1 MFENIPKNW
10 KKDKL
15 KNYIDIIRGVNYN
28 SNEAYDV
35 VTPDTTTL
43 LRANNISSNG
53 TINFDK
59 VIYVSNKN
67 IKDEQI
73 IKKNDILVAMSSG
86 SKDLV
91 GKAAQ
96 SSSDLN
102 CSFGAF
108 CSIVRPKIINSKFIG
123 YYFQT
128 DFYRTKISELS
139 TGININ
145 NLRKEYIENLD
156 IAIPSTLEE
165 QQEIVDVLDAA
176 SEIIRLRTACIE
188 SAQSL
193 IPALFQEMFGDI
205 NNNIHSLPISEIKSC
220 VEINPTKI
228 VMNDNDD
235 VTFLGMKD
243 VTENGQIDLS
253 TIKKYEEV
261 KKGFTSFKNGDVLLA
276 KITPCFENGKAAI
289 AKNLVNNTGFGS
301 TEFYVL
307 RPNQNKILPEYLYSI
322 VKSSRFSE
330 IGRSNMKGAAG
341 QKRLIKDFVSNY
353 KFLLPDILQQKLYAA
368 KVQEIEAY
376 IKTQHEELENAKTM
390 FQSLLHHSF
399 TGELTRRAY
408 GE

>member
-108 CSIVRPKIINSKFIG
+108 CSIVRPKIINPKFIG

-193 IPALFQEMFGDI
+193 IPALFQEMFGDPI
-205 NNNIHSLPISEIKSC
+205 NNKKNLSKE
-220 VEINPTKI
+220 KI
-228 VMNDNDD
+228 GKILTLTSGKFIPSKELDN
-235 VTFLGMKD
+235 
-243 VTENGQIDLS
+243 NGQ
-253 TIKKYEEV
+253 YPV
-261 KKGFTSFKNGDVLLA
+261 YGGNGINGYHNEFLFEDS
-276 KITPCFENGKAAI
+276 KIC
-289 AKNLVNNTGFGS
+289 
-301 TEFYVL
+301 
-307 RPNQNKILPEYLYSI
+307 
-322 VKSSRFSE
+322 
-330 IGRSNMKGAAG
+330 IGRVGVKCGCVHKTKPNSWITDNALYINNYLIPINETYLKEALTQINLNQYAKRAA
-341 QKRLIKDFVSNY
+341 QPVISQTTIYNQY
-353 KFLLPDILQQKLYAA
+353 ILLPPIEQQELFAK
-368 KVQEIEAY
+368 KVQEIETY
-376 IKTQHEELENAKTM
+376 IKTQQAELENAKTM

-399 TGELTRRAY
+399 TGELTRHKF
-408 GE
+408 GGDTNG

>member
-1 MFENIPKNW
+1 MTNSKRFIPQYLKKYANVQGGYAFKSSEFQENGIPIIRIGDIKNNRIVTENCA
-10 KKDKL
+10 KVNEKYL
-15 KNYIDIIRGVNYN
+15 SICKNYIIQNGDILIAMTGATVGKIALNTEKKPLLLNQRVGRFICNTNILPKYLYYVLLSDAFYN
-28 SNEAYDV
+28 KVQYKASGAGQ
-35 VTPDTTTL
+35 P
-43 LRANNISSNG
+43 NISPTEIG
-53 TINFDK
+53 
-59 VIYVSNKN
+59 N
-67 IKDEQI
+67 I
-73 IKKNDILVAMSSG
+73 
-86 SKDLV
+86 
-91 GKAAQ
+91 
-96 SSSDLN
+96 
-102 CSFGAF
+102 
-108 CSIVRPKIINSKFIG
+108 R
-123 YYFQT
+123 
-128 DFYRTKISELS
+128 
-139 TGININ
+139 
-145 NLRKEYIENLD
+145 
-156 IAIPSTLEE
+156 IPVPPSLEE

-228 VMNDNDD
+228 VINDNDD

-261 KKGFTSFKNGDVLLA
+261 KKGFTSFKNDDVLLA

-307 RPNQNKILPEYLYSI
+307 RPNQNKILPDYLYSI

-330 IGRSNMKGAAG
+330 MGRSNMKGAAG

-353 KFLLPDILQQKLYAA
+353 KFLLPDIPQQKLFAA
-368 KVQEIEAY
+368 KVQEIEEY
-376 IKTQHEELENAKTM
+376 IKTQQAELENAKTM

-399 TGELTRRAY
+399 TGELTKY
-408 GE
+408 LQKSN

>member
-1 MFENIPKNW
+1 MFE
-10 KKDKL
+10 KL
-15 KNYIDIIRGVNYN
+15 KNRIITLKGKKPELQDFKDGNSVAYLSAEYLRDGKLTQFAKIDSVSDKYFCTENDLLIIWDGSNSGEVFMGKEGILSSTMAKIEVNDNLY
-28 SNEAYDV
+28 
-35 VTPDTTTL
+35 L
-43 LRANNISSNG
+43 
-53 TINFDK
+53 
-59 VIYVSNKN
+59 
-67 IKDEQI
+67 
-73 IKKNDILVAMSSG
+73 KKYL
-86 SKDLV
+86 
-91 GKAAQ
+91 
-96 SSSDLN
+96 
-102 CSFGAF
+102 
-108 CSIVRPKIINSKFIG
+108 
-123 YYFQT
+123 YYFLKNN
-128 DFYRTKISELS
+128 FAILNEKV
-139 TGININ
+139 TGA
-145 NLRKEYIENLD
+145 
-156 IAIPSTLEE
+156 AIPHLNRSTLENLEIYKASLAE
-165 QQEIVDVLDAA
+165 QKEMVDVLDAA

-228 VMNDNDD
+228 VINDNDD

-261 KKGFTSFKNGDVLLA
+261 KKGFTSFKNDDVLLA

-307 RPNQNKILPEYLYSI
+307 RPNQNKILPDYLYSI

-330 IGRSNMKGAAG
+330 MGRSNMKGAAG

-353 KFLLPDILQQKLYAA
+353 KFLLPDIPQQKLFAA

-376 IKTQHEELENAKTM
+376 IKTQQVELENTKTM
-390 FQSLLHHSF
+390 FQFLLHHSF

>member
-1 MFENIPKNW
+1 MTNSKRFIPQYLKKYANVQGGYAFKSSEFQENGIPIIRIGDIKNNRIVTENCA
-10 KKDKL
+10 KVNEKYL
-15 KNYIDIIRGVNYN
+15 SICKNYIIQNGDILIAMTGATVGKISFNTEKKPRLLNQLVGRFIHNTNILSKYLYYVLLSDAFYN
-28 SNEAYDV
+28 KVQYKASGAGQ
-35 VTPDTTTL
+35 P
-43 LRANNISSNG
+43 NISPTEIG
-53 TINFDK
+53 
-59 VIYVSNKN
+59 N
-67 IKDEQI
+67 I
-73 IKKNDILVAMSSG
+73 
-86 SKDLV
+86 
-91 GKAAQ
+91 
-96 SSSDLN
+96 
-102 CSFGAF
+102 
-108 CSIVRPKIINSKFIG
+108 R
-123 YYFQT
+123 
-128 DFYRTKISELS
+128 
-139 TGININ
+139 
-145 NLRKEYIENLD
+145 
-156 IAIPSTLEE
+156 IPVPPSLEE

-176 SEIIRLRTACIE
+176 DRIIRLRTACIE

-253 TIKKYEEV
+253 TIKKYKEV
-261 KKGFTSFKNGDVLLA
+261 KKGFTSFKNDDVLLA

-330 IGRSNMKGAAG
+330 MGRSNMKGAAG

-353 KFLLPDILQQKLYAA
+353 KFLLPDIPQQKLFAA

-376 IKTQHEELENAKTM
+376 IKTQQAELENAKAM
-390 FQSLLHHSF
+390 FQSLLHYSF
-399 TGELTRRAY
+399 TGELTRHKFGGDAN
-408 GE
+408 G

>member
-1 MFENIPKNW
+1 MFE
-10 KKDKL
+10 KL
-15 KNYIDIIRGVNYN
+15 KNRIITLKGKKPELQDFKDGNSVAYLSAEYLRDGKLTQFAKIDSVSDKYFCTENDLLIIWDGSNSGEVFMGKEGILSSTMAKIEVNDNLY
-28 SNEAYDV
+28 
-35 VTPDTTTL
+35 L
-43 LRANNISSNG
+43 
-53 TINFDK
+53 
-59 VIYVSNKN
+59 
-67 IKDEQI
+67 
-73 IKKNDILVAMSSG
+73 KKYL
-86 SKDLV
+86 
-91 GKAAQ
+91 
-96 SSSDLN
+96 
-102 CSFGAF
+102 
-108 CSIVRPKIINSKFIG
+108 
-123 YYFQT
+123 YYFLKNN
-128 DFYRTKISELS
+128 FAILNEKV
-139 TGININ
+139 TGA
-145 NLRKEYIENLD
+145 
-156 IAIPSTLEE
+156 AIPHLNRSTLENLEIYKASLAE
-165 QQEIVDVLDAA
+165 QKEMVDVLDAA

-228 VMNDNDD
+228 VINDNDD

-261 KKGFTSFKNGDVLLA
+261 KKGFTSFKNDDVLLA

-307 RPNQNKILPEYLYSI
+307 RPNQNKILPDYLYSI

-330 IGRSNMKGAAG
+330 MGRSNMKGAAG

-353 KFLLPDILQQKLYAA
+353 KFLLPDIPQQKLFAA

-376 IKTQHEELENAKTM
+376 IKTQQVELENTKTM
-390 FQSLLHHSF
+390 FQFLLHHSLK
-399 TGELTRRAY
+399 E
-408 GE
+408 

>member
-1 MFENIPKNW
+1 MFE
-10 KKDKL
+10 KL
-15 KNYIDIIRGVNYN
+15 KNRIITLKGKKPELQDFKDGNSVAYLSAEYLRDGKLTQFAKIDSVSDKYFCTENDLLIIWDGSNSGEVFMGKEGILSSTMAKIEVNDNLY
-28 SNEAYDV
+28 
-35 VTPDTTTL
+35 L
-43 LRANNISSNG
+43 
-53 TINFDK
+53 
-59 VIYVSNKN
+59 
-67 IKDEQI
+67 
-73 IKKNDILVAMSSG
+73 KKYL
-86 SKDLV
+86 
-91 GKAAQ
+91 
-96 SSSDLN
+96 
-102 CSFGAF
+102 
-108 CSIVRPKIINSKFIG
+108 
-123 YYFQT
+123 YYFLKNN
-128 DFYRTKISELS
+128 FAILNEKV
-139 TGININ
+139 TGA
-145 NLRKEYIENLD
+145 
-156 IAIPSTLEE
+156 AIPHLNRSTLENLEIYKASLAE
-165 QQEIVDVLDAA
+165 QKEMVDVLDAA

-228 VMNDNDD
+228 VINDNDD

-261 KKGFTSFKNGDVLLA
+261 KKGFTSFKNDDVLLA

-307 RPNQNKILPEYLYSI
+307 RPNQNKILPDYLYSI

-330 IGRSNMKGAAG
+330 MGRSNMKGAAG

-353 KFLLPDILQQKLYAA
+353 KFLLPDIPQQKLFAA

-376 IKTQHEELENAKTM
+376 IKTQQVELENTKTM
-390 FQSLLHHSF
+390 FQFLLHHSF
-399 TGELTRRAY
+399 TGKLTRRAY
-408 GE
+408 EE

>member
-108 CSIVRPKIINSKFIG
+108 CSIVRPKIINPKFIG

-193 IPALFQEMFGDI
+193 IPALFQEMFGDPLNNNKNLTKEKIGKIFTLTSGKFIPSKELDTNGQYPVYGGNGINGYHNEFLFEDSKICIGRVGVKCGCVHKTKPNSWITDNALYI
-205 NNNIHSLPISEIKSC
+205 NNYLIPINETYLK
-220 VEINPTKI
+220 EALTQINLNQYAKRAAQPVISQT
-228 VMNDNDD
+228 
-235 VTFLGMKD
+235 
-243 VTENGQIDLS
+243 
-253 TIKKYEEV
+253 TIY
-261 KKGFTSFKNGDVLLA
+261 
-276 KITPCFENGKAAI
+276 
-289 AKNLVNNTGFGS
+289 
-301 TEFYVL
+301 
-307 RPNQNKILPEYLYSI
+307 NQYI
-322 VKSSRFSE
+322 
-330 IGRSNMKGAAG
+330 
-341 QKRLIKDFVSNY
+341 
-353 KFLLPDILQQKLYAA
+353 LLPPIEQQELFAK
-368 KVQEIEAY
+368 KVQEIETY
-376 IKTQHEELENAKTM
+376 IKTQQAELENAKTM

-399 TGELTRRAY
+399 TGELTRHKF
-408 GE
+408 GGDTNG

>member
-1 MFENIPKNW
+1 MTNSKRFIPQYLKKYANVQGGYAFKSSEFQENGIPIIRIGDIKNNRIVTENCA
-10 KKDKL
+10 KVNEKYL
-15 KNYIDIIRGVNYN
+15 SICKNYIIQNGDILIAMTGATVGKIALNTEKKPLLLNQRVGRFICNTNILPKYLYYVLLSDAFYN
-28 SNEAYDV
+28 KVQYKASGAGQ
-35 VTPDTTTL
+35 P
-43 LRANNISSNG
+43 NISPTEIG
-53 TINFDK
+53 
-59 VIYVSNKN
+59 N
-67 IKDEQI
+67 I
-73 IKKNDILVAMSSG
+73 
-86 SKDLV
+86 
-91 GKAAQ
+91 
-96 SSSDLN
+96 
-102 CSFGAF
+102 
-108 CSIVRPKIINSKFIG
+108 R
-123 YYFQT
+123 
-128 DFYRTKISELS
+128 
-139 TGININ
+139 
-145 NLRKEYIENLD
+145 
-156 IAIPSTLEE
+156 IPVPPSLEE

-261 KKGFTSFKNGDVLLA
+261 KKGFTSFKNDDVLLA

-330 IGRSNMKGAAG
+330 MGRSNMKGAAG

-353 KFLLPDILQQKLYAA
+353 KFLLPDIPQQKLFAA
-368 KVQEIEAY
+368 KVQEIEEY
-376 IKTQHEELENAKTM
+376 IKSQQAELENAKTM
-390 FQSLLHHSF
+390 FQSLLHYAF
-399 TGELTRRAY
+399 MGKLT
-408 GE
+408 ENITFEVKNE

>member
-1 MFENIPKNW
+1 MTNSKRFIPQYLKKYANVQGGYAFKSSEFQENGIPIIRIGDIKNNRIVTENCA
-10 KKDKL
+10 KVNEKYL
-15 KNYIDIIRGVNYN
+15 SICKNYIIQNGDILIAMTGATVGKIALNTEKKPLLLNQRVGRFICNTNILPKYLYYVLLSDAFYN
-28 SNEAYDV
+28 KVQYKASGAGQ
-35 VTPDTTTL
+35 P
-43 LRANNISSNG
+43 NISPTEIG
-53 TINFDK
+53 
-59 VIYVSNKN
+59 N
-67 IKDEQI
+67 I
-73 IKKNDILVAMSSG
+73 
-86 SKDLV
+86 
-91 GKAAQ
+91 
-96 SSSDLN
+96 
-102 CSFGAF
+102 
-108 CSIVRPKIINSKFIG
+108 R
-123 YYFQT
+123 
-128 DFYRTKISELS
+128 
-139 TGININ
+139 
-145 NLRKEYIENLD
+145 
-156 IAIPSTLEE
+156 IPVPPSLEE

-205 NNNIHSLPISEIKSC
+205 NNNIHGLPISEIKSC

-261 KKGFTSFKNGDVLLA
+261 KKGFTSFKNDDVLLA

-330 IGRSNMKGAAG
+330 MGRSNMKGAAG

-353 KFLLPDILQQKLYAA
+353 KFLLPDIPQQKLFAA

-376 IKTQHEELENAKTM
+376 IKTQQAELENAKTM

-399 TGELTRRAY
+399 TGELTRHKFGGDAN
-408 GE
+408 G

>member
-108 CSIVRPKIINSKFIG
+108 CSIVRPKIINPKFIG

-193 IPALFQEMFGDI
+193 IPALFQEMFGDPI
-205 NNNIHSLPISEIKSC
+205 NNKKNLSKE
-220 VEINPTKI
+220 KI
-228 VMNDNDD
+228 GKILTLTSGKFIPSKELDN
-235 VTFLGMKD
+235 
-243 VTENGQIDLS
+243 NGQ
-253 TIKKYEEV
+253 YPV
-261 KKGFTSFKNGDVLLA
+261 YGGNGINGYHNEFLFEDS
-276 KITPCFENGKAAI
+276 KIC
-289 AKNLVNNTGFGS
+289 
-301 TEFYVL
+301 
-307 RPNQNKILPEYLYSI
+307 
-322 VKSSRFSE
+322 
-330 IGRSNMKGAAG
+330 IGRVGVKCGCVHKTKPNSWITDNALYINNYLIPINETYLKEALTQINLNQYAKRAA
-341 QKRLIKDFVSNY
+341 QPVISQTTIYNQY
-353 KFLLPDILQQKLYAA
+353 ILLPPIEQQELFAK
-368 KVQEIEAY
+368 KVQEIETY
-376 IKTQHEELENAKTM
+376 IKTQQAELENAKTM

-399 TGELTRRAY
+399 TGELTRHKFGGDAN
-408 GE
+408 G

>member
-1 MFENIPKNW
+1 MTNSKRFIPQYLKKYANVQGGYAFKSSEFQENGIPIIRIGDIKNNRIVTENCA
-10 KKDKL
+10 KVNEKYL
-15 KNYIDIIRGVNYN
+15 SICKNYIIQNGDILIAMTGATVGKIALNTEKKPLLLNQRVGRFICNTNILPKYLYYVLLSDAFYN
-28 SNEAYDV
+28 KVQYKASGAGQ
-35 VTPDTTTL
+35 P
-43 LRANNISSNG
+43 NISPTEIG
-53 TINFDK
+53 
-59 VIYVSNKN
+59 N
-67 IKDEQI
+67 I
-73 IKKNDILVAMSSG
+73 
-86 SKDLV
+86 
-91 GKAAQ
+91 
-96 SSSDLN
+96 
-102 CSFGAF
+102 
-108 CSIVRPKIINSKFIG
+108 R
-123 YYFQT
+123 
-128 DFYRTKISELS
+128 
-139 TGININ
+139 
-145 NLRKEYIENLD
+145 
-156 IAIPSTLEE
+156 IPVPPSLEE
-165 QQEIVDVLDAA
+165 QQEIVDVLNAA

-261 KKGFTSFKNGDVLLA
+261 KKGFTSFKNDDVLLA

-330 IGRSNMKGAAG
+330 MGRSNMKGAAG

-353 KFLLPDILQQKLYAA
+353 KFLLPDIPQQKLFAA
-368 KVQEIEAY
+368 KVQEIEEY
-376 IKTQHEELENAKTM
+376 IKSQQAELENAKTM
-390 FQSLLHHSF
+390 FQSLLHHAF

>member
-10 KKDKL
+10 IKVNFDSFFDVLPSKKYQVQKQDYL
-15 KNYIDIIRGVNYN
+15 
-28 SNEAYDV
+28 
-35 VTPDTTTL
+35 
-43 LRANNISSNG
+43 SNG
-53 TINFDK
+53 DIPIVDQGQSIIAGYTNDRRKIFNHDK
-59 VIYVSNKN
+59 VI
-67 IKDEQI
+67 IFGDHTRI
-73 IKKNDILVAMSSG
+73 IKYVDFSFAVGADGTQILDVKPDINLKFAYYQ
-86 SKDLV
+86 L
-91 GKAAQ
+91 
-96 SSSDLN
+96 LN
-102 CSFGAF
+102 K
-108 CSIVRPKIINSKFIG
+108 KIPDTG
-123 YYFQT
+123 YNRHFKYV
-128 DFYRTKISELS
+128 K
-139 TGININ
+139 
-145 NLRKEYIENLD
+145 KEYYY
-156 IAIPSTLEE
+156 IPPTLEE

-205 NNNIHSLPISEIKSC
+205 NNNIHGLPISEIKSC

-253 TIKKYEEV
+253 TIKKYEDV
-261 KKGFTSFKNGDVLLA
+261 KKGFTSFKNDDVLLA

-289 AKNLVNNTGFGS
+289 VKNLVNNTGFGS

-330 IGRSNMKGAAG
+330 IGKSNMKGAAG

-353 KFLLPDILQQKLYAA
+353 KFLLPDIQQQKLFAT
-368 KVQEIEAY
+368 KVQEIESY
-376 IKTQHEELENAKTM
+376 IKSQQAELENAKTM
-390 FQSLLHHSF
+390 FQSLLHHAF
-399 TGELTRRAY
+399 TGKLT
-408 GE
+408 ENINFEVENE

>member
-1 MFENIPKNW
+1 MFE
-10 KKDKL
+10 KL
-15 KNYIDIIRGVNYN
+15 KNRI
-28 SNEAYDV
+28 
-35 VTPDTTTL
+35 TTL
-43 LRANNISSNG
+43 KGKKPELQDFKDDNSVAYLSAEYLRDGKLTQFAKIDSVSDKYFCTENDLLIIWDGSNSGEVFMGKDGILSSTMAKIEVND
-53 TINFDK
+53 NL
-59 VIYVSNKN
+59 YL
-67 IKDEQI
+67 
-73 IKKNDILVAMSSG
+73 KKYL
-86 SKDLV
+86 
-91 GKAAQ
+91 
-96 SSSDLN
+96 
-102 CSFGAF
+102 
-108 CSIVRPKIINSKFIG
+108 
-123 YYFQT
+123 YYFLKNN
-128 DFYRTKISELS
+128 FAILNEKV
-139 TGININ
+139 TGA
-145 NLRKEYIENLD
+145 
-156 IAIPSTLEE
+156 AIPHLNRSTLENLEIYKASLAE
-165 QQEIVDVLDAA
+165 QKEIVDVLDAA

-188 SAQSL
+188 SAQDL

-243 VTENGQIDLS
+243 VTGNGQIDLS
-253 TIKKYEEV
+253 TIKKYKEV
-261 KKGFTSFKNGDVLLA
+261 KKGFTSFKNDDVLLA

-353 KFLLPDILQQKLYAA
+353 KFLLPDIPQQKLYAT

-376 IKTQHEELENAKTM
+376 IKAQQVELENAKTM

>member
-1 MFENIPKNW
+1 MTNSKRFIPQYLKKYANVQGGYAFKSSEFQENGIPIIRIGDIKNNRIVTENCA
-10 KKDKL
+10 KVNEKYL
-15 KNYIDIIRGVNYN
+15 SICKNYIIQNGDILIAMTGATVGKIALNTEKKPLLLNQRVGRFIHNTNILPKYLYYVLLSDAFYN
-28 SNEAYDV
+28 KVQYKASGAGQ
-35 VTPDTTTL
+35 P
-43 LRANNISSNG
+43 NISPTEIG
-53 TINFDK
+53 
-59 VIYVSNKN
+59 N
-67 IKDEQI
+67 I
-73 IKKNDILVAMSSG
+73 
-86 SKDLV
+86 
-91 GKAAQ
+91 
-96 SSSDLN
+96 
-102 CSFGAF
+102 
-108 CSIVRPKIINSKFIG
+108 R
-123 YYFQT
+123 
-128 DFYRTKISELS
+128 
-139 TGININ
+139 
-145 NLRKEYIENLD
+145 
-156 IAIPSTLEE
+156 IPVPPSLEE

-176 SEIIRLRTACIE
+176 DRIIRLRTACIE

-205 NNNIHSLPISEIKSC
+205 NNNIHGLPISEIKSC

-261 KKGFTSFKNGDVLLA
+261 KKGFTSFKNDDVLLA

-330 IGRSNMKGAAG
+330 MGRSNMKGAAG

-353 KFLLPDILQQKLYAA
+353 KFLLPDIPQQKLFAA
-368 KVQEIEAY
+368 KVQEIESY
-376 IKTQHEELENAKTM
+376 IKTQQAELENAKVM

-399 TGELTRRAY
+399 TGELTRHKFGGDAN
-408 GE
+408 G

>member
-1 MFENIPKNW
+1 MTNSKRFIPQYLKKYANVQGGYAFKSSEFQENGIPIIRIGDIKKNRIVTENCA
-10 KKDKL
+10 KVNEKYL
-15 KNYIDIIRGVNYN
+15 SICKNYIIQNGDILIAMTGATVGKIALNTEKKPLLLNQRVGRFIHNTNILSKYLYYVLLSDAFYN
-28 SNEAYDV
+28 KVQYKASGAGQ
-35 VTPDTTTL
+35 P
-43 LRANNISSNG
+43 NISPTEIG
-53 TINFDK
+53 
-59 VIYVSNKN
+59 N
-67 IKDEQI
+67 I
-73 IKKNDILVAMSSG
+73 
-86 SKDLV
+86 
-91 GKAAQ
+91 
-96 SSSDLN
+96 
-102 CSFGAF
+102 
-108 CSIVRPKIINSKFIG
+108 R
-123 YYFQT
+123 
-128 DFYRTKISELS
+128 
-139 TGININ
+139 
-145 NLRKEYIENLD
+145 
-156 IAIPSTLEE
+156 IPVPPSLEE

-176 SEIIRLRTACIE
+176 DRIIRLRTACIE

-253 TIKKYEEV
+253 TIKKYKEV
-261 KKGFTSFKNGDVLLA
+261 KKGFTSFKNDDVLLA

-330 IGRSNMKGAAG
+330 MGRSNMKGAAG

-353 KFLLPDILQQKLYAA
+353 KFLLPDIPQQKLFAA

-376 IKTQHEELENAKTM
+376 IKTQQAELENAKAM
-390 FQSLLHHSF
+390 FQSLLHYSF
-399 TGELTRRAY
+399 TGELTRHKFGGDAN
-408 GE
+408 G